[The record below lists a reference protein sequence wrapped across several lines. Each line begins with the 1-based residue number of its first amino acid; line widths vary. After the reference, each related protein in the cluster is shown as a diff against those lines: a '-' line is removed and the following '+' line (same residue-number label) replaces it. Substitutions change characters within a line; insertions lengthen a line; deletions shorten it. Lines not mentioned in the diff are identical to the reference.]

1 MQKIKKIN
9 TFASTGLLIALLFN
23 SITGFSQVI
32 SGTFAIKNIQT
43 DMVLRIEEAN
53 RNNGTALV
61 AYNPVNWKCVTWEFN
76 HVENNTYQLK
86 NLYTGKTFQPVETAS
101 SIYLEQHPLLNS
113 KKNQQYEFISVADN
127 QYLIRLKDT
136 DLYLAPSDTGKT
148 INSRIVL
155 AKKTGGKEQ
164 LWMIYKQNPQ
174 M

>member
-1 MQKIKKIN
+1 MPKIN
-9 TFASTGLLIALLFN
+9 NIKTFASTGLLIALLFN
-23 SITGFSQVI
+23 YITGFTQVI

-86 NLYTGKTFQPVETAS
+86 NLYTGKTFQPVEAVS
-101 SIYLEQHPLLNS
+101 SIYLEQQPLLVS
-113 KKNQQYEFISVADN
+113 KKSQLYEFISVADN

-136 DLYLAPSDTGKT
+136 DQYLAPSDT
-148 INSRIVL
+148 
-155 AKKTGGKEQ
+155 
-164 LWMIYKQNPQ
+164 
-174 M
+174 